1 MSTDHRWERLRRAA
15 ERAVAAHPS
24 LAGWQRQVL
33 SRFLVE
39 SRAGWHTHVH
49 TALPEVPSGHAD
61 VLLIGPRGVLAVV
74 VRDHEPDPDEVRTV
88 LRNASESFLG
98 LRVPAGVVSEAV
110 VRPVVVLPAGREPS
124 KRSIG
129 HHLTVTEGT
138 LDRVLDRGERRL
150 TKRDVETL
158 TAHLSAHRSEFT
170 RLVPQLEPVPAEAG
184 AELFDLEDLAQDRFD
199 AALDGPFESWLT
211 FLDDSQHAMVRRDY
225 SGPARISGPAGTGK
239 SVVALHRLVRMAR
252 NSVGPLLFTTFASN
266 LPPIAQRSFQ
276 RLAPEIG
283 DRVRFD
289 HLHRWAREFLQSR
302 GRALQVKSSETCFSL
317 AWSKFGKH
325 TRLAELNR
333 HEYWRDEI
341 DRVIKGRGITALAEY
356 QSLHRTGRGLRLT
369 AADRELVWRLH
380 EHYEQIRRERGLHD
394 HNDVFT
400 EARAELEREP
410 LPRPLAGV
418 VVDEVQDITLVGLRL
433 LHTMAGDRLLL
444 VGDGQQQIYAGGWRL
459 SDAGIPIKGRGEV
472 LRTNYRNASRILEW
486 AQRFDATNQ
495 VDDLDGAAGFS
506 LRESVATL
514 RGGEVVSWSDRPEGL
529 EEALVDAVRGQAE
542 PDDIA
547 VLTFRNPDADRWRNV
562 LRRNGIPV
570 RGLDGWT
577 GERDGKVRVGTVHRA
592 KGLEFR
598 AVFVPELPAEEGFD
612 ERSRDLR
619 ELGQRARLVAL
630 TRARDLLW
638 VGPPRVEG

>member
-1 MSTDHRWERLRRAA
+1 MSTDHRGEKLRRAA
-15 ERAVAAHPS
+15 ERAVAAYPS
-24 LAGWQRQVL
+24 LASWQRQVL
-33 SRFLVE
+33 ARFLVE
-39 SRAGWHTHVH
+39 GRGGWRTHVH
-49 TALPEVPSGHAD
+49 TAFPDVPAGHPDA
-61 VLLIGPRGVLAVV
+61 LLIGPLGVLAVL
-74 VRDHEPDPDEVRTV
+74 VRDAEPEPGEVRAA
-88 LRNASESFLG
+88 LRHATEPFIGVRTS
-98 LRVPAGVVSEAV
+98 AGVVSESV
-110 VRPVVVLPAGREPS
+110 VRPVVVLPAGAEPS
-124 KRSIG
+124 KRSAG
-129 HHLTVTEGT
+129 HHLVVTGAT
-138 LDRVLDRGERRL
+138 LDRVLRKGERRL
-150 TKRDVETL
+150 TGRDVESL
-158 TAHLSAHRSEFT
+158 LGRLGESAFLP
-170 RLVPQLEPVPAEAG
+170 LVPRQDTAPAGAG
-184 AELFDLEDLAQDRFD
+184 AELFDLDDLAKDRFD
-199 AALDGPFESWLT
+199 AVLDGPFESWLT

-266 LPPIAQRSFQ
+266 LPPIAQRSFH
-276 RLAPEIG
+276 RLAPELDG
-283 DRVRFD
+283 RVRFD
-289 HLHRWAREFLQSR
+289 HLHRWAREFLRSR
-302 GRALQVKSSETCFSL
+302 GNELPVKSSADCFSR

-356 QSLHRTGRGLRLT
+356 QGLHRTGRGLRLT

-400 EARAELEREP
+400 EACAELEREP
-410 LPRPLAGV
+410 LERPLAGV

-433 LHTMAGDRLLL
+433 VHALAGDGPNRLLL

-459 SDAGIPIKGRGEV
+459 VDAGIPIRGRGEV

-495 VDDLDGAAGFS
+495 VDDLDGAPGFS
-506 LRESVATL
+506 LRESVATYH
-514 RGGEVVSWSDRPEGL
+514 GGDVVPWKDPERLEDALVAAVRDRPE
-529 EEALVDAVRGQAE
+529 
-542 PDDIA
+542 PDDVA
-547 VLTFRNPDADRWRNV
+547 VLTFEKSAADRWRDV

-570 RGLDGWT
+570 RNLDGWA
-577 GERDGKVRVGTVHRA
+577 GERDGRVSVGTVHRA

-598 AVFVPELPAEEGFD
+598 EVFVPELPAEDGD
-612 ERSRDLR
+612 DDRDRDLR
-619 ELGQRARLVAL
+619 ELAQRARLVAL

-638 VGPPRVEG
+638 VGPPRAAG